1 MTAAHPAKTA
11 PAIVDDYAALID
23 ASFEKAREVTVS
35 GICPRLK
42 PADIGEHIDAVN
54 AGLVSLCAEKGAT
67 FADNTP
73 SFSLNDGNVNDGYL
87 TPGGVHIT
95 NTAINRVAQNLK
107 LRVKDTTQGGCEA
120 ASKKRAQSAKPTSN
134 DYIHSAVQIRLG
146 S

>member
-1 MTAAHPAKTA
+1 M
-11 PAIVDDYAALID
+11 
-23 ASFEKAREVTVS
+23 TVS

-73 SFSLNDGNVNDGYL
+73 SFSLRDGNVNDGYL

-95 NTAINRVAQNLK
+95 NAAMNRVAQNLK
-107 LRVKDTTQGGCEA
+107 LRVKDTAQGGL
-120 ASKKRAQSAKPTSN
+120 QSGVKETS
-134 DYIHSAVQIRLG
+134 AG